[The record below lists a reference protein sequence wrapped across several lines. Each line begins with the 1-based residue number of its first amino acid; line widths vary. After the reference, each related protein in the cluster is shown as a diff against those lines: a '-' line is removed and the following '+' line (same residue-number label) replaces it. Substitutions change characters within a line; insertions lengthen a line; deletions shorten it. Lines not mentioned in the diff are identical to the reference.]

1 MRVTPASG
9 RLTSAACYTTCNS
22 FLSRVPFMN
31 SRAASHLSSAGH
43 SSSGLLHSR
52 YGDLR
57 KHAAVEMQATHTDVN
72 YHVRLDTLPYI
83 HLSITGS
90 CYARCKGCVN
100 AALTASYDGDRRD
113 IIPIQDT
120 DPKRDAA
127 CITHLVKE
135 MDTTGPVLICL
146 YGGEPLLKTDK
157 IAQVYSRL
165 SKSGLP
171 NQIRYMLYTNGDL
184 LANAV
189 AAIPEI
195 MADIWL
201 YTVSIDGREEQHN
214 ATRCG
219 TNLSRIHA
227 GLSAIR
233 PLRTGTVVMWSTLR
247 EEQSLADCYAEF
259 LFLYENRLVDQ
270 FYYHWVETKEPFT
283 DLQHYADRYVK
294 DLRRILDDYV
304 ESLQQGKILPIA
316 HINELLVY
324 LLTGH
329 DRGSSACG
337 VELAGNYDLID
348 GKIHSCA
355 DLPPELA
362 IGTIDA
368 SGRPQLNHQDL
379 SFLVRYKDELHC
391 YRCGVH
397 AYCGGRCPVQAHAG
411 GRGRMLQYCQLMRLH
426 VGTVKEYLDPITAV
440 MEQNGLTTQNLYD
453 ASGFF
458 AQFTDVTP

>member
-1 MRVTPASG
+1 MHIDR
-9 RLTSAACYTTCNS
+9 
-22 FLSRVPFMN
+22 
-31 SRAASHLSSAGH
+31 
-43 SSSGLLHSR
+43 
-52 YGDLR
+52 
-57 KHAAVEMQATHTDVN
+57 N
-72 YHVRLDTLPYI
+72 YHVRMDTVPYI

-127 CITHLVKE
+127 CIANLIRE
-135 MDTTGPVLICL
+135 MGTGPVLICL

-157 IAQVYSRL
+157 IAQVHARL
-165 SKSGLP
+165 SESGLP

-184 LANAV
+184 LTNAV
-189 AAIPEI
+189 ATIPEI
-195 MADIWL
+195 MEDIWL
-201 YTVSIDGREEQHN
+201 YTVSIDGREDQHN
-214 ATRCG
+214 TTRCG

-227 GLSAIR
+227 GLTALR
-233 PLRTGTVVMWSTLR
+233 PLRKGTVLMWSTLR

-259 LFLYENRLVDQ
+259 LFLYENKLVDQ
-270 FYYHWVETKEPFT
+270 FYYHWVETREPFV
-283 DLQHYADRYVK
+283 DLQRYADQYAE
-294 DLRRILDDYV
+294 DLQQILADYV
-304 ESLQQGKILPIA
+304 HSLQKGEILPIV

-329 DRGSSACG
+329 ERGGSACG
-337 VELAGNYDLID
+337 VELPGNYDLID

-368 SGRPQLNHQDL
+368 AGRPQLNHQDL
-379 SFLVRYKDELHC
+379 SFLVRYKDELQC

-411 GRGRMLQYCQLMRLH
+411 GRERMLQYCQLMRLH
-426 VGTVKEYLDPITAV
+426 VGTVKEYLQAITAA
-440 MEQNGLTTQNLYD
+440 MEKNGLTAQDLYD

>member
-1 MRVTPASG
+1 
-9 RLTSAACYTTCNS
+9 
-22 FLSRVPFMN
+22 MN
-31 SRAASHLSSAGH
+31 SRADTHHPSAKH
-43 SSSGLLHSR
+43 KQSGLIHSR

-57 KHAAVEMQATHTDVN
+57 KHTAVEMHSAPLDEN
-72 YHVRLDTLPYI
+72 SPVRMDTMPYI

-100 AALTASYDGDRRD
+100 ATLTASYDGDRRD
-113 IIPIQDT
+113 IVPIKDT

-127 CITHLVKE
+127 CIAHLIRE
-135 MDTTGPVLICL
+135 MGPGPVLVCL
-146 YGGEPLLKTDK
+146 YGGEPLLKTDT
-157 IAQVYSRL
+157 IAQVHARL
-165 SKSGLP
+165 SESDLP

-184 LANAV
+184 LSDAV
-189 AAIPEI
+189 AKIPEI

-201 YTVSIDGREEQHN
+201 YTVSIDGREAQHN
-214 ATRCG
+214 AIRCG
-219 TNLSRIHA
+219 TNLTRIHA
-227 GLSAIR
+227 GLTALY
-233 PLRTGTVVMWSTLR
+233 PLRKGIVLMWSTLR

-259 LFLYENRLVDQ
+259 LLLYEQKLVDQ
-270 FYYHWVETKEPFT
+270 FYYHWVETKEPFVDLHRYADQYVT
-283 DLQHYADRYVK
+283 DLK
-294 DLRRILDDYV
+294 RILDDYV
-304 ESLQQGKILPIA
+304 RSLQKGKILPIV

-329 DRGSSACG
+329 ERGGSACG

-368 SGRPQLNHQDL
+368 AGRPQLNHHDL
-379 SFLVRYKDELHC
+379 SFLVRYKDELQC

-411 GRGRMLQYCQLMRLH
+411 GRERMLQYCQLMRLH
-426 VGTVKEYLDPITAV
+426 VGTVKDYLHKIITAMV
-440 MEQNGLTTQNLYD
+440 KNGLSAQDLYD

>member
-1 MRVTPASG
+1 
-9 RLTSAACYTTCNS
+9 
-22 FLSRVPFMN
+22 MN
-31 SRAASHLSSAGH
+31 SRADTHHRPSTEGN
-43 SSSGLLHSR
+43 SSGLIHSR

-57 KHAAVEMQATHTDVN
+57 KHTAMEMHSGHIDKN
-72 YHVRLDTLPYI
+72 YHVRMDTVPYI

-127 CITHLVKE
+127 CIANLIRE
-135 MDTTGPVLICL
+135 MGTGPVLICL

-157 IAQVYSRL
+157 IAQVHTRL
-165 SKSGLP
+165 SESGLP

-184 LANAV
+184 LSNAV
-189 AAIPEI
+189 ATISEI

-201 YTVSIDGREEQHN
+201 YTVSIDGREDQHN

-227 GLSAIR
+227 GLTALR
-233 PLRTGTVVMWSTLR
+233 PLRKGTVLMWSTLR

-259 LFLYENRLVDQ
+259 LFLYENKLVDQ
-270 FYYHWVETKEPFT
+270 FYYHWVETKEPFADLQLYADQYTT
-283 DLQHYADRYVK
+283 DLQ
-294 DLRRILDDYV
+294 RILDDYV
-304 ESLQQGKILPIA
+304 HSLQKGEILPIV

-329 DRGSSACG
+329 ERGGSACG
-337 VELAGNYDLID
+337 VELPGNYDLID
-348 GKIHSCA
+348 GKIHACA
-355 DLPPELA
+355 DLPPDLA
-362 IGTIDA
+362 IGTIEA

-379 SFLVRYKDELHC
+379 SYLVLYKDELQC

-411 GRGRMLQYCQLMRLH
+411 GRVRMIQYCQLMRLH
-426 VGTVKEYLDPITAV
+426 VGTVKDYLQAITSA
-440 MEQNGLTTQNLYD
+440 MEKNGLTAQDLYD

>member
-1 MRVTPASG
+1 MNSHKDASG
-9 RLTSAACYTTCNS
+9 PTTPPNS
-22 FLSRVPFMN
+22 SKLQ
-31 SRAASHLSSAGH
+31 
-43 SSSGLLHSR
+43 HSR

-57 KHAAVEMQATHTDVN
+57 KHTAVEMHSAHFDGN
-72 YHVRLDTLPYI
+72 SPVRMDSLPYI

-100 AALTASYDGDRRD
+100 ATLTASYDGDRRD
-113 IIPIQDT
+113 IVPIQDT

-127 CITHLVKE
+127 CIAHLIRE
-135 MDTTGPVLICL
+135 MGPGPVLICL

-157 IAQVYSRL
+157 IAQVHARL
-165 SKSGLP
+165 SDSGLP
-171 NQIRYMLYTNGDL
+171 NRIRYMLYTNGDL
-184 LANAV
+184 LSSAV
-189 AAIPEI
+189 AKIPEI

-201 YTVSIDGREEQHN
+201 YTVSIDGREDQHN
-214 ATRCG
+214 NTRCG
-219 TNLSRIHA
+219 TNLTRIHA
-227 GLSAIR
+227 GLTALR
-233 PLRTGTVVMWSTLR
+233 PLRKGIVLMWSTLR

-259 LFLYENRLVDQ
+259 LFLYEQKLVDQ
-270 FYYHWVETKEPFT
+270 FYYHWVETREPFVDLRRYADQYVT
-283 DLQHYADRYVK
+283 DLQQ
-294 DLRRILDDYV
+294 ILDDYV
-304 ESLQQGKILPIA
+304 RSLQKGKILPIV

-329 DRGSSACG
+329 ERGGSACG

-368 SGRPQLNHQDL
+368 AGRPQLNHQNL
-379 SFLVRYKDELHC
+379 SFLVRYKDELQC

-411 GRGRMLQYCQLMRLH
+411 GKERMLQYCQLMRLH
-426 VGTVKEYLDPITAV
+426 VGTVKEYLHKIIAA
-440 MEQNGLTTQNLYD
+440 MEKNRLTVQYLYD
-453 ASGFF
+453 TSGFF